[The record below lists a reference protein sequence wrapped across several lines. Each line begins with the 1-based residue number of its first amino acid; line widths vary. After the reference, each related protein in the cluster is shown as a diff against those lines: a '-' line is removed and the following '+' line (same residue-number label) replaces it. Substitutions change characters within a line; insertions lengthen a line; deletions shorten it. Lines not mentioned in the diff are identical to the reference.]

1 MPETKDRF
9 DGLADDGFVF
19 SNRERAVDWTSD
31 DR

>member
-1 MPETKDRF
+1 MLETKEKF
-9 DGLADDGFVF
+9 YGLAEDGFVF